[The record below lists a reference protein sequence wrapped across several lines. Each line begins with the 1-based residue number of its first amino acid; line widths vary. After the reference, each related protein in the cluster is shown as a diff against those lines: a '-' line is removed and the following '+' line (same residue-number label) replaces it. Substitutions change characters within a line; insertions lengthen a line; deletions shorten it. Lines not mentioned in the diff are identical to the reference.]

1 MEKAICKDYD
11 NVFNTCIGICQ
22 NCPYCLQKYPIS
34 PSKPTKTNKNVQN
47 VTKFYDRCPC
57 KIASILAQTAKTNS
71 ALAKTNFER
80 VKFFYVV
87 QLFLE
92 QNCAGKMLEAYT
104 HKMEHEWAQV
114 VLSTYNTIPN
124 ICKMIEGLVDE
135 LALARSLDLG
145 LNKHNQNTFKQVDNI
160 LTYLDRKQRMEN
172 MHIKASRAFAELS
185 KKSKEILEMRFFER
199 KTALEAAE
207 KLQITLRSSQRRTE
221 KALDEFVP
229 LMKNFGLDA
238 KNILFEI
245 GKFEPWMLEWFR
257 PNSLV

>member
-1 MEKAICKDYD
+1 
-11 NVFNTCIGICQ
+11 
-22 NCPYCLQKYPIS
+22 
-34 PSKPTKTNKNVQN
+34 
-47 VTKFYDRCPC
+47 
-57 KIASILAQTAKTNS
+57 
-71 ALAKTNFER
+71 
-80 VKFFYVV
+80 
-87 QLFLE
+87 
-92 QNCAGKMLEAYT
+92 
-104 HKMEHEWAQV
+104 
-114 VLSTYNTIPN
+114 
-124 ICKMIEGLVDE
+124 
-135 LALARSLDLG
+135 
-145 LNKHNQNTFKQVDNI
+145 
-160 LTYLDRKQRMEN
+160 MEN